1 MFYFFKY
8 SIVLYRNQQAL
19 YLYNRLAHQ
28 AWYHCK
34 ENNKIMLILF
44 IFFNLLIIKKDSFKI
59 YCEARKMAWDNQFTQ
74 QTKDI
79 FSEVEKLY
87 QGVDQQDFLSMA
99 KKNIYTRSSNPIP

>member
-1 MFYFFKY
+1 
-8 SIVLYRNQQAL
+8 
-19 YLYNRLAHQ
+19 
-28 AWYHCK
+28 
-34 ENNKIMLILF
+34 
-44 IFFNLLIIKKDSFKI
+44 
-59 YCEARKMAWDNQFTQ
+59 MAWDNQFTQ